1 MNRGKEAVWSAS
13 LVVVITL
20 LSHGVFAS
28 RLGIYY
34 DAWVSYYL
42 LSRFGLPELIELA
55 WGQARPVA
63 AIIMWLHG
71 NSPLVSHLMM
81 FVLYVSIGL
90 LLLYLLRRLLQKYQG
105 VATLITA
112 LFLVYPAYWIRPT
125 STATTVDASLLFFL
139 LSLAATY
146 RAVRGNGWQRWAW
159 VLLSLVLVPAYF
171 FTYELPFGLETVRPL
186 LIWAALAARSP
197 EHAWRT
203 RLGQTTLW
211 SLLWVTPAALLL
223 IYRLYIFAPSGYYAS
238 IEYNTLAATDN
249 GSGLTGII
257 ERALIASGDV
267 LLNSWLLHL
276 RTLASQQSAY
286 AWLVGVV
293 AGALAFGYTWR
304 FKLQLPPPR
313 TLFVILAI
321 ALTATV
327 SGLLPIV
334 IARES
339 IPITGMDSRWAYVAT
354 VAGAAVVVAF
364 IALVTTLWL
373 KEPGRRLAGLVIA
386 LLIGVGAVL
395 HTRNSEAFVYD
406 WEQQRAFWWGMAARI
421 PDFEDNTTIII
432 DHPYARGQG
441 RILTLYETAI
451 AGDLFYNNPTLTAVE
466 LQFAASG
473 ATPGFFAGD
482 WRVDWTIN
490 LERAVV
496 VSMDESGC
504 IRIIDL
510 RQPLPEGVTLANM
523 PNGLELLTPDP
534 ATRIRETTVREFPER
549 AMFTPVDDVSA
560 SHCIH

>member
-13 LVVVITL
+13 LVAFITL

-81 FVLYVSIGL
+81 FVIYISIGL
-90 LLLYLLRRLLQKYQG
+90 VLLYLLRRLLPNYPG
-105 VATLITA
+105 VATLITV

-125 STATTVDASLLFFL
+125 NTATTVDASLLFFL
-139 LSLAATY
+139 LSLAAMY
-146 RAVRGNGWQRWAW
+146 QAVRVHGWRRWAW
-159 VLLSLVLVPAYF
+159 IGVSLVLAPAYF

-186 LIWAALAARSP
+186 LIWAALAQRAP
-197 EHAWRT
+197 EHNWRT
-203 RLGQTTLW
+203 RLRQTTLW
-211 SLLWVTPAALLL
+211 SLLWVIPAALLL
-223 IYRLYIFAPSGYYAS
+223 IYRLYIFTPSGYYAS

-249 GSGLTGII
+249 GDGFAGLMN
-257 ERALIASGDV
+257 RAFIASGDV

-276 RTLASQQSAY
+276 RTLTSQQGAY
-286 AWLVGVV
+286 AWLVGMV
-293 AGALAFGYTWR
+293 AGALTFGYAWR
-304 FKLQLPPPR
+304 FKLQLPPAR
-313 TLFVILAI
+313 VLFVMLGFGLA
-321 ALTATV
+321 AMV

-339 IPITGMDSRWAYVAT
+339 IPITGLDSRWAYVAT
-354 VAGAAVVVAF
+354 VAAAVVVVAF

-373 KEPGRRLAGLVIA
+373 KQPGRELAALVIA
-386 LLIGVGAVL
+386 LLIGAGAML
-395 HTRNSEAFVYD
+395 HTRNSEAFVHD
-406 WEQQRAFWWGMAARI
+406 WEQQRAFWWGLAARI
-421 PDFEDNTTIII
+421 PDFEDDTTLII
-432 DHPYARGQG
+432 DHSYARGQG

-451 AGDLFYNNPTLTAVE
+451 AGDLFYNNPRLTAVE
-466 LQFAASG
+466 MQFAASG
-473 ATPGFFAGD
+473 ETPSFFAGD
-482 WRVDWTIN
+482 WRVDWSIN
-490 LERAVV
+490 LQRAVV
-496 VSMDESGC
+496 VSMDESSC

-510 RQPLPEGVTLANM
+510 REPLPEGVTVANV

-534 ATRIRETTVREFPER
+534 ATRIRDNSDREFPER
-549 AMFTPVDDVSA
+549 AMFLPIPDTSGAD
-560 SHCIH
+560 CIP